1 MPTRDKC
8 APLCEVPEDSLA
20 ARILG
25 EAIRMFAS
33 RGFASTSVRE
43 VVEACGCTKPALYYH
58 FTNKVGLYR
67 AAIGFT
73 VTRLESVYAPMLED
87 APFAEQ
93 LRRGI
98 ECMRLHAEEYPDD
111 LRLLFRAESEA
122 TIHPDLVDV
131 RTMRANDLAI
141 LEGLLSRGV
150 ARGELRSDLPIKGA
164 AIALVGAMHMWL
176 QMWLDG
182 HPLDTEFEHSTLT
195 LYLHGVLA

>member
-1 MPTRDKC
+1 MAVGEKC
-8 APLCEVPEDSLA
+8 AHLPEVAPDSLA

-25 EAIRMFAS
+25 EATRMFAH

-73 VTRLESVYAPMLED
+73 VRRLEVVYAPMLEE
-87 APFAEQ
+87 APFAER

-98 ECMRLHAEEYPDD
+98 ECMRVYAEKYPDD

-122 TIHPDLVDV
+122 TIHPDLIDV

-141 LEGLLSRGV
+141 LEGLLSEGV
-150 ARGELRSDLPIKGA
+150 ARGELRPDLPIKGA
-164 AIALVGAMHMWL
+164 AIALVGAMHMWF

-195 LYLHGVLA
+195 VSLHGVLA

>member
-1 MPTRDKC
+1 
-8 APLCEVPEDSLA
+8 
-20 ARILG
+20 
-25 EAIRMFAS
+25 MFAS

-73 VTRLESVYAPMLED
+73 VNRLESVYGGMRED

-93 LRRGI
+93 LRHGI
-98 ECMRLHAEEYPDD
+98 AQMRRYADEHPDD

-131 RTMRANDLAI
+131 RTLRANDLAI
-141 LEGLLSRGV
+141 VEGLLSKGV
-150 ARGELRSDLPIKGA
+150 ASGELRHDLPIKGA

-182 HPLDTEFEHSTLT
+182 HPLDTEFEQSTLT